1 MKVDSLITVLTPSY
15 NRDYEL
21 NLLYDSLCNQTNHN
35 FNWLIIDDGSV
46 DQTKEVVSKFTT
58 SLFDITYVYQDN
70 SGKHKAINSFVDMVP
85 TELLFIVDSDDY
97 LENNAIETV
106 YSDWNSAGEDIT
118 GLCYLRKKPNGK
130 IIGDYFSSDFSVS
143 TYTNERILRGIKG
156 DKAEL
161 WKTSEFKKY
170 PFLEFK
176 NERFFS
182 EQHKYI
188 LLSGPGKILFIN
200 KPIYISEY
208 LPGGLSNKI
217 RKLQYENPNGTIA
230 NALILSG
237 AYFPLIIRL
246 KSFLKLCAYSH
257 LTDEIFFNRFQKSE
271 FGYHWLIFTPIG
283 ILYRFW
289 IKSQYYL
296 MISR

>member
-1 MKVDSLITVLTPSY
+1 LNNDSFITVITPTY
-15 NRDYEL
+15 NRSSHL
-21 NLLYDSLCNQTNHN
+21 KNLYSALCNQTNHG

-70 SGKHKAINSFVDMVP
+70 SGKHKAINSVVDMVL

-97 LENNAIETV
+97 LKNNAIETV
-106 YSDWNSAGEDIT
+106 NNDWNAAEESIIS
-118 GLCYLRKKPNGK
+118 LCYLRIRPNGT
-130 IIGDYFSSDFSVS
+130 IIGNYFSSDFFVS
-143 TYTNERILRGIKG
+143 TYSDERILRGIKG
-156 DKAEL
+156 DKAEV
-161 WKTSEFKKY
+161 WKTSEFKKI

-188 LLSGPGKILFIN
+188 MLSGSGKILFIN
-200 KPIYISEY
+200 KPIYICDY
-208 LPGGLSNKI
+208 LPGGLSSNI

-237 AYFPLIIRL
+237 TYFPFTVRM
-246 KSFLKLCAYSH
+246 KSFLKLFAYSH
-257 LTDEIFFNRFQKSE
+257 LTNEDFRIRFKKSE
-271 FGYHWLIFTPIG
+271 FGYQWLIFTPMG
-283 ILYRFW
+283 ILYRTW
-289 IKSQYYL
+289 IKLQYYL
-296 MISR
+296 IIKR

>member
-15 NRDYEL
+15 NRALEL
-21 NLLYDSLCNQTNHN
+21 KLLYYSLCNQTNHN

-118 GLCYLRKKPNGK
+118 GLCYLRKKPNGT

-188 LLSGPGKILFIN
+188 LLSELGQMLFIN
-200 KPIYISEY
+200 KSIYICEY
-208 LPGGLSNKI
+208 LSGGLSSKI
-217 RKLQYENPNGTIA
+217 RKLQYENPNGTLA
-230 NALILSG
+230 NALILCG
-237 AYFPLIIRL
+237 PYFPLIVRL
-246 KSFLKLCAYSH
+246 KSFLKLYAYSH
-257 LTDEIFFNRFQKSE
+257 LTDEDFLIRFKKSE
-271 FGYHWLIFTPIG
+271 FGYQWLIFTPIG
-283 ILYRFW
+283 IIYKYW
-289 IKSQYYL
+289 IKLQYFL
-296 MISR
+296 IIKR